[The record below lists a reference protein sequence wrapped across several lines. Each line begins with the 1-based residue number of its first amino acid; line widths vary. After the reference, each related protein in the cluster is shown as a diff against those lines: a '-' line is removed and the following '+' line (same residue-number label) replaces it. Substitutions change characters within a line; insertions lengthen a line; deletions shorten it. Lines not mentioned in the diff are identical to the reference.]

1 MAPKKR
7 RKLSKKTK
15 PDEEASKANTENVV
29 PAAEAKK
36 GGAME
41 AHTSTASSS
50 SKRCN
55 AGLSVEMSRSRIQA
69 RTGLVGLGQGKAFS
83 FSSYGGQD
91 GAYKAAEA
99 WLKHER
105 GKRLSMA

>member
-1 MAPKKR
+1 MISKKR
-7 RKLSKKTK
+7 RKLNKKTK
-15 PDEEASKANTENVV
+15 PDEEASEAKTENVV
-29 PAAEAKK
+29 PAKAKK

-41 AHTSTASSS
+41 AKTSTASSS

-99 WLKHER
+99 WLNN
-105 GKRLSMA
+105 AT